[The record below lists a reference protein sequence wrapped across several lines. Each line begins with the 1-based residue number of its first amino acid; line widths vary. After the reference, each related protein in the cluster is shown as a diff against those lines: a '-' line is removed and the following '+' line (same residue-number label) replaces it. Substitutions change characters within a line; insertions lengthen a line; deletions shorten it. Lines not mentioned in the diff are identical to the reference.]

1 MARWLGIAKIL
12 ILFCSSQASAQ
23 LNFRFFQPV
32 EPPRNIQVMVHRGMA
47 MAAPENSAAAIEMCV
62 QDYCEWAEI
71 DLRLTKDGRHVV
83 IHNDTVDATTDGKGR
98 IADLTLDELKKL
110 DAGSWFAQR
119 FSGNRLMTLSE
130 ALALAKGRIN
140 LYLDCK
146 HIDAKLLVE
155 EVIAAGM
162 ERQVI
167 VYDSPE
173 VLEKVKMVSHGA
185 VPGMTKYRPMTMP
198 FKAFVENVAPAAVEI
213 DADEVTAELCQRFH
227 AAGIKV
233 QAKVLGEK
241 WDNPEVWG
249 PVIDAGIDWIQTDAP
264 AGLLFFNARRR
275 LGTFPVK
282 IAAHRGANRYAPEN
296 TLPAIREAARLGVDF
311 AEIDI
316 RTTQDGKYI
325 LLHDGTLNRTTEEN
339 GSVREKT
346 FEEMTKLSAGIWFG
360 NPFRETCVP
369 SLDDGL
375 TALGDTTG
383 VYLDAKDIAPD
394 VLVAAIHTF
403 HLEERH
409 VVYQSVDYSD
419 KIRRLDPS
427 VRTLPPLKRLDQL
440 ESVAAIKPW
449 GVDASWS
456 ILSEEMIGMC
466 HQKGIQ
472 VFSDALGPNETVEQY
487 QKAITL
493 GIDCIQTD
501 HPLRVLRAIE
511 QMAHE

>member
-233 QAKVLGEK
+233 QVKVLGEK

-339 GSVREKT
+339 RECPGKDVR
-346 FEEMTKLSAGIWFG
+346 G
-360 NPFRETCVP
+360 NDET
-369 SLDDGL
+369 LRWN
-375 TALGDTTG
+375 
-383 VYLDAKDIAPD
+383 
-394 VLVAAIHTF
+394 LVW
-403 HLEERH
+403 
-409 VVYQSVDYSD
+409 QSF
-419 KIRRLDPS
+419 P
-427 VRTLPPLKRLDQL
+427 
-440 ESVAAIKPW
+440 
-449 GVDASWS
+449 
-456 ILSEEMIGMC
+456 
-466 HQKGIQ
+466 
-472 VFSDALGPNETVEQY
+472 
-487 QKAITL
+487 
-493 GIDCIQTD
+493 
-501 HPLRVLRAIE
+501 
-511 QMAHE
+511 

>member
-275 LGTFPVK
+275 LGAVCGRRDRSAGVARPGL
-282 IAAHRGANRYAPEN
+282 AGRRGDDQWGTVGRLTPKR
-296 TLPAIREAARLGVDF
+296 LRPAGLRRGSSPLLLQQGGGSCRRPWQPALSPWAAAR
-311 AEIDI
+311 ATPASNA
-316 RTTQDGKYI
+316 RA
-325 LLHDGTLNRTTEEN
+325 RSRMPASPSRRARS
-339 GSVREKT
+339 GSFRSRAAAAPRE
-346 FEEMTKLSAGIWFG
+346 
-360 NPFRETCVP
+360 P
-369 SLDDGL
+369 
-375 TALGDTTG
+375 
-383 VYLDAKDIAPD
+383 
-394 VLVAAIHTF
+394 
-403 HLEERH
+403 
-409 VVYQSVDYSD
+409 
-419 KIRRLDPS
+419 
-427 VRTLPPLKRLDQL
+427 
-440 ESVAAIKPW
+440 
-449 GVDASWS
+449 
-456 ILSEEMIGMC
+456 
-466 HQKGIQ
+466 
-472 VFSDALGPNETVEQY
+472 
-487 QKAITL
+487 
-493 GIDCIQTD
+493 
-501 HPLRVLRAIE
+501 
-511 QMAHE
+511 